1 MCKNS
6 LACIISLINVY
17 NHLHSEVS
25 QICFEGGVAKTLYI
39 PYKLI
44 LIGGVANQ
52 NNFATPPKYLRHLLT
67 MQLKSRV
74 KTNLRH
80 FPTICQLYSPH
91 FLSLFLSCS
100 HVHVTLATI
109 IYRSMYLLPTCY
121 LPVTPTAIIL
131 HIFAKFFVVC
141 IARPFGFL
149 ELISFS
155 DFLTASCVLT
165 SQSGCG

>member
-1 MCKNS
+1 MCRNS

-80 FPTICQLYSPH
+80 FPTICQLYTLRDTFTGKQNSGIFEKIPIFSH
-91 FLSLFLSCS
+91 FQNFSRHFKIPEINFTVIGVKCQKGYIDYRDQSVKLCRCFVWSLSQRDKNAHF
-100 HVHVTLATI
+100 
-109 IYRSMYLLPTCY
+109 
-121 LPVTPTAIIL
+121 
-131 HIFAKFFVVC
+131 
-141 IARPFGFL
+141 
-149 ELISFS
+149 
-155 DFLTASCVLT
+155 
-165 SQSGCG
+165 

>member
-1 MCKNS
+1 M
-6 LACIISLINVY
+6 CIISLINVY

-52 NNFATPPKYLRHLLT
+52 NNFATPPKYLRPLLT

-80 FPTICQLYSPH
+80 FPTIYLLYRRCTTLMMTILTNKYNNANIYNIEH
-91 FLSLFLSCS
+91 IIIIFDLFSAAWIPVVAGLGSVVILGIAVTVIYKKCDKACLRQMVSISCS
-100 HVHVTLATI
+100 
-109 IYRSMYLLPTCY
+109 
-121 LPVTPTAIIL
+121 
-131 HIFAKFFVVC
+131 
-141 IARPFGFL
+141 
-149 ELISFS
+149 
-155 DFLTASCVLT
+155 
-165 SQSGCG
+165 

>member
-44 LIGGVANQ
+44 SIGVANQ

-80 FPTICQLYSPH
+80 FPTIIQLYWLNTVIQLPLV
-91 FLSLFLSCS
+91 LSMIIKFTFRSNAIGNRFSALFIQGKYQ
-100 HVHVTLATI
+100 VKDDGNT
-109 IYRSMYLLPTCY
+109 
-121 LPVTPTAIIL
+121 
-131 HIFAKFFVVC
+131 
-141 IARPFGFL
+141 
-149 ELISFS
+149 
-155 DFLTASCVLT
+155 
-165 SQSGCG
+165 

>member
-80 FPTICQLYSPH
+80 FPTICQLYT
-91 FLSLFLSCS
+91 SLTQSEMDHQSKC
-100 HVHVTLATI
+100 H
-109 IYRSMYLLPTCY
+109 
-121 LPVTPTAIIL
+121 IIL
-131 HIFAKFFVVC
+131 ENVLLSFKQRLSQLNKRQNC
-141 IARPFGFL
+141 L
-149 ELISFS
+149 ET
-155 DFLTASCVLT
+155 TAQRTKLS
-165 SQSGCG
+165 

>member
-80 FPTICQLYSPH
+80 FPTICQLYNNKRICSLCLSPH
-91 FLSLFLSCS
+91 FCEGFSKPRHNDRLNYSLPLSREQNGKSEPFHRKTTVFSKMAF
-100 HVHVTLATI
+100 TKRI
-109 IYRSMYLLPTCY
+109 KR
-121 LPVTPTAIIL
+121 AIPIGVS
-131 HIFAKFFVVC
+131 IF
-141 IARPFGFL
+141 
-149 ELISFS
+149 
-155 DFLTASCVLT
+155 
-165 SQSGCG
+165 

>member
-1 MCKNS
+1 MSQNCFDLRHLLSKWLRSIFDLFRPSRSEKIKSEIWDVCNNS

-25 QICFEGGVAKTLYI
+25 QIFFEGGVAKTLYI

-52 NNFATPPKYLRHLLT
+52 NNFATPPKYLRPLLT

-80 FPTICQLYSPH
+80 FPTI
-91 FLSLFLSCS
+91 
-100 HVHVTLATI
+100 
-109 IYRSMYLLPTCY
+109 YLLSSPYSGPTQPSLAPTC
-121 LPVTPTAIIL
+121 P
-131 HIFAKFFVVC
+131 
-141 IARPFGFL
+141 
-149 ELISFS
+149 
-155 DFLTASCVLT
+155 
-165 SQSGCG
+165 

>member
-80 FPTICQLYSPH
+80 FPTIL
-91 FLSLFLSCS
+91 
-100 HVHVTLATI
+100 TGD
-109 IYRSMYLLPTCY
+109 
-121 LPVTPTAIIL
+121 
-131 HIFAKFFVVC
+131 
-141 IARPFGFL
+141 ARPRFFESYALL
-149 ELISFS
+149 EEQVRRARS
-155 DFLTASCVLT
+155 DDGRL
-165 SQSGCG
+165 

>member
-1 MCKNS
+1 MTFFGRLDQKKIKSEIWDVCNNS
-6 LACIISLINVY
+6 LACIISLIYVY

-52 NNFATPPKYLRHLLT
+52 NNFATPPKYLRPLLT

-80 FPTICQLYSPH
+80 FPTI
-91 FLSLFLSCS
+91 
-100 HVHVTLATI
+100 
-109 IYRSMYLLPTCY
+109 YLLY
-121 LPVTPTAIIL
+121 RI
-131 HIFAKFFVVC
+131 
-141 IARPFGFL
+141 
-149 ELISFS
+149 E
-155 DFLTASCVLT
+155 VLKN
-165 SQSGCG
+165 SMSSYRLCDMV

>member
-80 FPTICQLYSPH
+80 FPTIIQLYLHSKISKWRLSSRTWCQFVKIAEYLRLRAQIGITERPYH
-91 FLSLFLSCS
+91 INLFAEYLSIEFGSQGKTSKAISRMLNLQFLQ
-100 HVHVTLATI
+100 
-109 IYRSMYLLPTCY
+109 
-121 LPVTPTAIIL
+121 
-131 HIFAKFFVVC
+131 
-141 IARPFGFL
+141 
-149 ELISFS
+149 LISNHKNKS
-155 DFLTASCVLT
+155 KL
-165 SQSGCG
+165 